1 MNHQLSI
8 KKILMMSWMF
18 IFFSSIIS
26 STPVRVHV
34 PTPVGVISVDWDT
47 IKNNPVTSCGV
58 VASAMILGYVT
69 QEYWFTPL
77 VQYLKKRDCP
87 CHAQHAKDAKKDEMK
102 ESALSDF
109 QKSRAKIYKP
119 GDIKTKLS
127 DVAGLH
133 AAKADMQDIMAFLK
147 NPKAFTDMGAKIP
160 KGVLM
165 QGPPGNGKT
174 LLAKA
179 IAGEV
184 NCPFISVCASEF
196 IEMFV
201 GAGAARIRDLF
212 AKAKELAPCIL
223 FIDEFDSIG
232 RKRSSMSVG
241 GGGDEHAQTL
251 GQLLTL
257 MDGFDTQKNPIII
270 LAATNRVEVLDP
282 AVLRPGRFDRI
293 VEVGKPYLKDR
304 IAILNV
310 HLKDIKKS
318 DDIDVPLIAQAT
330 IGFSG
335 AELANL
341 INEAAILAVQDK
353 SSCVTM
359 LHIDRAYDNITIGR
373 EIVGMDQNPDEL
385 WQTAIHEAGHSI
397 VRIFLEHA
405 DPLYKVTITPRGGAL
420 GISYSRALKEKY
432 ATHELEMMDKIKVCL
447 AGLLAEEE
455 FGMHPN
461 TGRRN
466 DLMQAGNIAY
476 AMVAT
481 YGMSDE
487 LLYMNYEDI
496 DIYLPQDVAN
506 TIHEQVR
513 KIIKECT
520 AQATILV
527 QEHKDHIEELA
538 RLLMKE
544 GTVFGNV
551 VYEMCGLPQPKMD
564 FSLAK

>member
-1 MNHQLSI
+1 MNRRLSI
-8 KKILMMSWMF
+8 KRLLFFPWMLILLT
-18 IFFSSIIS
+18 SSFQA
-26 STPVRVHV
+26 TPLRIHV
-34 PTPVGVISVDWDT
+34 PTPVGVVSVDWET
-47 IKNNPVTSCGV
+47 ITNNPITSCGV
-58 VASAMILGYVT
+58 VAIAAVVGYIT
-69 QEYWFTPL
+69 QDYWLTPL
-77 VQYLKKRDCP
+77 AQYLKKRDCP
-87 CHAQHAKDAKKDEMK
+87 CHTQHAKDNKKDEMK
-102 ESALSDF
+102 ENALSDF

-212 AKAKELAPCIL
+212 SKAKELAPCIL
-223 FIDEFDSIG
+223 FIDEFDAIG

-257 MDGFDTQKNPIII
+257 MDGFDTQKNPIIV
-270 LAATNRVEVLDP
+270 LAATNRAEVLDP

-304 IAILNV
+304 IEILNV
-310 HLKDIKKS
+310 HLNQIKKA
-318 DDIDVPLIAQAT
+318 DNIDVGLIAQAT

-341 INEAAILAVQDK
+341 VNEAAILAVQDK

-359 LHIDRAYDNITIGR
+359 IHIDRAYDNITIGR
-373 EIVGMDQNPDEL
+373 EIMSMDQNPEEL

-405 DPLYKVTITPRGGAL
+405 EPLYKVTITPRGKAL
-420 GISYSRALKEKY
+420 GISFARPIKEKY
-432 ATHELEMMDKIKVCL
+432 AMHELEMKDQIKVCL
-447 AGLLAEEE
+447 AGALAEKE
-455 FGMHPN
+455 FEIIQN

-466 DLMQAGNIAY
+466 DLMKACNIAY
-476 AMVAT
+476 AMVST

-496 DIYLPQDVAN
+496 DTHLPQDVAN
-506 TIHEQVR
+506 MIHEQVR
-513 KIIKECT
+513 KIIEECT
-520 AQATILV
+520 QQAAALV
-527 QEHKDHIEELA
+527 KLHREQIKALA
-538 RLLMKE
+538 ELLMKE

-551 VYEMCGLPQPKMD
+551 VYEMCGVPQPQMD
-564 FSLAK
+564 FSLVK